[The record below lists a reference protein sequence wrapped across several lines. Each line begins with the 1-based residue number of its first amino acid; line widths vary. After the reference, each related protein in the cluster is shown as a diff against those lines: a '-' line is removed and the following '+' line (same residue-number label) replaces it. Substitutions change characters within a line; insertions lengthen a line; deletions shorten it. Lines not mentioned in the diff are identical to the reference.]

1 MIFLAYGMFFSLF
14 FLSFLLYNLH
24 IWLTLIARKDAI
36 YASLPPLFSFKILS
50 GNYYAWRAYM
60 CLFLYTYVA
69 FSCKLSIVTRK
80 RYYLWKHQN
89 LKKPQFF
96 VHCKWT
102 VNKFVIIFIIIISEM
117 LFLFI
122 KILCVMIHTN

>member
-1 MIFLAYGMFFSLF
+1 MRCLSTYF
-14 FLSFLLYNLH
+14 FLSFLSYNLH
-24 IWLTLIARKDAI
+24 IRFSVIARKDAI
-36 YASLPPLFSFKILS
+36 YAILPPLFSFNCLS
-50 GNYYAWRAYM
+50 GNYYALRTYM

-102 VNKFVIIFIIIISEM
+102 CLYICNHIIIIISEM
-117 LFLFI
+117 IFCLMKYYVFSIYKLGN
-122 KILCVMIHTN
+122 LM